1 MVKLFKFIIRY
12 FKSVTMFQM
21 SIQSQLPETLSYKFK
36 FICRLFSTAG
46 LLLLFWPVSFAQPSK
61 TLPSASPQTDEFLKV
76 NQKMLGNNLVALAY
90 KGGKVVYKKEL
101 EKEIGDFN
109 GRTQAPA
116 GIASQWL
123 TAAAVMAYVDA
134 GKISLDDKVSKY
146 LPIFAKYMKSY
157 ISIRNCLSFT
167 TGIQGDAPGALKL
180 LQKSKYPDLETEV
193 DAFASKREIQTNPG
207 TEVNFSQIGPDVAA
221 RVLEVVTK
229 KTFDRIVQEKILR
242 PCKMRGT
249 SFTNDNGGAINAS
262 DGAVTTP
269 NDFINFLGMLLNNGN
284 FEGKT
289 VLTEKSVREMETLQ
303 FATLPVKYVPKEA
316 AGIKTGL
323 GCWISGDGKEITSL
337 NITGM
342 WPFIDR
348 CRNYAGLIMPKSPL
362 SEPRQELYIQ
372 FKQQLDASFG
382 DPCK

>member
-1 MVKLFKFIIRY
+1 M
-12 FKSVTMFQM
+12 
-21 SIQSQLPETLSYKFK
+21 
-36 FICRLFSTAG
+36 
-46 LLLLFWPVSFAQPSK
+46 LLLCLTASSQSSK
-61 TLPSASPQTDEFLKV
+61 TLPSTSPSTDAFLLA
-76 NQKMLGNNLVALAY
+76 NQKALGNNLVALAY
-90 KGGKVVYKKEL
+90 KNGKIVYRKEL

-146 LPIFAKYMKSY
+146 IPIFAKYMKSY
-157 ISIRNCLSFT
+157 ITLRNCLTFT
-167 TGIQGDAPGALKL
+167 TGIQADPPGALKL

-207 TEVNFSQIGPDVAA
+207 TEIYFSQIGPDIAA

-229 KTFDRIVQEKILR
+229 KSFDRIVQEKILR

-249 SFTNDNGGAINAS
+249 SFTNENGGAINAS

-269 NDFINFLGMLLNNGN
+269 NDFISFLGMLLNKGS
-284 FEGKT
+284 FEGKQ
-289 VLTEKSVREMETLQ
+289 VLSEKAIQEMETLQ
-303 FATLPVKYVPKEA
+303 FPSLPVKFVPKEA
-316 AGIKTGL
+316 TGYKTGL
-323 GCWISGDGKEITSL
+323 GCWVSADGREITSL
-337 NITGM
+337 NGSGL

-348 CRNYAGLIMPKSPL
+348 CRNYAGIIVPKGAV
-362 SEPRQELYIQ
+362 SEPKPGLYAQ
-372 FKQQLDASFG
+372 FKENLDASFG
-382 DPCK
+382 EPCK